1 MSVLSTSNNELKYA
15 GFDKNGELTFV
26 TRHEL
31 NLIHFP
37 LFSEDDGEDMT
48 EQDSSLNTQTTTEN
62 KLFN

>member
-26 TRHEL
+26 PSHKL

-37 LFSEDDGEDMT
+37 LFSENDGDDM
-48 EQDSSLNTQTTTEN
+48 LNQEESFFDDTKTTTEN
-62 KLFN
+62 K